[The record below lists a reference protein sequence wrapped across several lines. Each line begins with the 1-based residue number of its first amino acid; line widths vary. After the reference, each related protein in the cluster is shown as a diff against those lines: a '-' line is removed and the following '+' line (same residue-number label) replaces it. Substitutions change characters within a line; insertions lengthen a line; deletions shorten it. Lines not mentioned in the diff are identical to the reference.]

1 MLAKRLFLGA
11 LLLLTALVIITGC
24 ATTGKSEDDY
34 STRYRNAS
42 DECIRYGWRRN
53 SYDYHRCIEKRVGS
67 EKEVSSPEQD

>member
-1 MLAKRLFLGA
+1 MLSKRLFLSA

-42 DECIRYGWRRN
+42 DECIRNGYRRD
-53 SYDYHRCIEKRVGS
+53 SYDYHRCIEKKVGS
-67 EKEVSSPEQD
+67 VKEVGSSE

>member
-11 LLLLTALVIITGC
+11 LLLAVLVIITGC

-34 STRYRNAS
+34 SSQYRRAS
-42 DECIRYGWRRN
+42 DECIRFSYRRD

-67 EKEVSSPEQD
+67 EKGVSSPEQD